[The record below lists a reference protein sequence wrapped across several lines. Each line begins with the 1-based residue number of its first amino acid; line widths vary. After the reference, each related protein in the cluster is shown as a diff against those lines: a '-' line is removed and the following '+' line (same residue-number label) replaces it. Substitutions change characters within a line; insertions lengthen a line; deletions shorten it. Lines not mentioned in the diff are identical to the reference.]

1 MKKIIS
7 VFVLLLSFVAFAQQ
21 EKVEISYTSRLIL
34 PDDFTFQP
42 PGGGNGRTMSKE
54 MQDQF
59 KKNVQEPQQATLTIL
74 GDESLYKIVEKIS
87 NDQNQGMG
95 MRGGGGMRILS
106 MNGDNIYKNTATHQ
120 LLKEQNM
127 VGKEYVIKDSLR
139 NFDWKLTRETK
150 TILGN
155 EAKKA
160 TTIIDSVQTTVWYIP
175 SLKYKTGPENFW
187 GLPGLIA
194 EVQTEL
200 NRGML
205 KGTRIITLTDIKTS
219 TNTKPLDKP
228 KEKNIIT
235 QKEYDKLMQE
245 QRKKFEDMRNS
256 GVNKRD

>member
-1 MKKIIS
+1 M
-7 VFVLLLSFVAFAQQ
+7 
-21 EKVEISYTSRLIL
+21 
-34 PDDFTFQP
+34 
-42 PGGGNGRTMSKE
+42 
-54 MQDQF
+54 
-59 KKNVQEPQQATLTIL
+59 
-74 GDESLYKIVEKIS
+74 
-87 NDQNQGMG
+87 
-95 MRGGGGMRILS
+95 
-106 MNGDNIYKNTATHQ
+106 
-120 LLKEQNM
+120 
-127 VGKEYVIKDSLR
+127 
-139 NFDWKLTRETK
+139 
-150 TILGN
+150 
-155 EAKKA
+155 
-160 TTIIDSVQTTVWYIP
+160 
-175 SLKYKTGPENFW
+175 KYKTGPENFW

>member
-1 MKKIIS
+1 M
-7 VFVLLLSFVAFAQQ
+7 
-21 EKVEISYTSRLIL
+21 
-34 PDDFTFQP
+34 
-42 PGGGNGRTMSKE
+42 M
-54 MQDQF
+54 
-59 KKNVQEPQQATLTIL
+59 
-74 GDESLYKIVEKIS
+74 
-87 NDQNQGMG
+87 
-95 MRGGGGMRILS
+95 
-106 MNGDNIYKNTATHQ
+106 
-120 LLKEQNM
+120 
-127 VGKEYVIKDSLR
+127 GKEYVIKDSLR

-175 SLKYKTGPENFW
+175 SLKYKTGPEKFW

>member
-21 EKVEISYTSRLIL
+21 EKIEISYTSRLIL

-59 KKNVQEPQQATLTIL
+59 KKNIQEPQQATLTIL

-95 MRGGGGMRILS
+95 MRGGGGMRIFS